1 MIRGRSV
8 SRAHGARHPAALRLA
23 ALGLALAAGGCGTP
37 QLPCPAAMVLND
49 ASQVVKFAP
58 GASDDP
64 KNVRYVGEIADAKLN
79 CSYDPKTY
87 ERMDVAMG
95 VAFRATRPSA
105 SEAGTA
111 ELEYFVAIVNL
122 EGELLAR
129 KEFPLQLRFPPG
141 QAEASKVEE
150 IRQIIPLKYPQN
162 GGSLQ
167 IWVGFK
173 LSDSELQYNRAH
185 HGG

>member
-1 MIRGRSV
+1 MR
-8 SRAHGARHPAALRLA
+8 RARRAAAIRLA
-23 ALGLALAAGGCGTP
+23 ALGLALSAAGCAAP
-37 QLPCPAAMVLND
+37 QLPCPAAMVLRE
-49 ASQVVKFAP
+49 ASHVVKFAP
-58 GASDDP
+58 GAPDDP
-64 KNVRYVGEIADAKLN
+64 RNVQYVGQIAEAKLN

-95 VAFRATRPSA
+95 VAIEATRPAA

-111 ELEYFVAIVNL
+111 DLQYFVAIVNL

-141 QAEASKVEE
+141 QTEVSRVEE
-150 IRQIIPLKYPQN
+150 IRQTIPLKYPQN

-167 IWVGFK
+167 IWVGFL
-173 LSDSELQYNRAH
+173 LSESELQYNRAH
-185 HGG
+185 QGG

>member
-1 MIRGRSV
+1 
-8 SRAHGARHPAALRLA
+8 
-23 ALGLALAAGGCGTP
+23 
-37 QLPCPAAMVLND
+37 MVLRD

-58 GASDDP
+58 DASDDP
-64 KNVRYVGEIADAKLN
+64 RNVRYVGQIADAKLN

-95 VAFRATRPSA
+95 VEIQATRPPA
-105 SEAGTA
+105 SDASTA

-122 EGELLAR
+122 EGEVLAR
-129 KEFPLQLRFPPG
+129 KEFPLQLRFPTG
-141 QAEASKVEE
+141 KTEVSKIEE

-173 LSDSELQYNRAH
+173 LSDPELQYNRAH
-185 HGG
+185 LGG